1 MAAVDR
7 RGTRVLRPIDR
18 PCLIGACCE
27 VRVWDVCVS
36 KSLDVGHLT
45 PMHPHELWPD
55 WLIVWCPSCVQPNSS
70 QPKQRRVRSGS

>member
-45 PMHPHELWPD
+45 PMHHHELWPG
-55 WLIVWCPSCVQPNSS
+55 WAIVWGP
-70 QPKQRRVRSGS
+70 